1 MRRALFAF
9 LVILLVATV
18 GCRKDSRSSGQG
30 PTAASARRESK
41 PAPPATSPEA
51 EKLPAPTRSDAKRAL
66 RDAGYRGGSQSSIQD
81 KLSFSLDDVPGPDG
95 RIANVRVYE
104 RQPPSPKLDA
114 EYRGRGGVP
123 LLREPNLLLVVFV
136 EKDHK
141 PDATATMELVEKV
154 SASTGKTIPT
164 TFVTPSS
171 KPSWNIKDM
180 LEEKHV
186 RSLLGAAKYE
196 VQKAVADT
204 PMDKVGNEYG
214 SYAIGE
220 GKRGEDRI
228 SLHLE
233 CAPPGHPTL
242 VPSPVNEE
250 SGGAMIVD
258 GLCVAIAHVKRGS
271 SEDADSE
278 ASRSA
283 LLELLETWV
292 WHSPF

>member
-1 MRRALFAF
+1 MRCALLAF
-9 LVILLVATV
+9 FLVATV
-18 GCRKDSRSSGQG
+18 GCRKDLPSTGQDSS
-30 PTAASARRESK
+30 AASA
-41 PAPPATSPEA
+41 PLALTPVPPATSPEA
-51 EKLPAPTRSDAKRAL
+51 EKLRAPTRSDAKRAL
-66 RDAGYRGGSQSSIQD
+66 RDAGYRGGSQSLTQG

-104 RQPPSPKLDA
+104 RQPPSSTLDA
-114 EYRGRGGVP
+114 DYRARGGVP
-123 LLREPNLLLVVFV
+123 LVRESGLVLVVFV

-141 PDATATMELVEKV
+141 PDATATMELLEKV

-164 TFVTPSS
+164 AFVTPSS

-204 PMDKVGNEYG
+204 LMDKVGNEYE

-228 SLHLE
+228 LLRLE
-233 CAPPGHPTL
+233 CAPPGYPA
-242 VPSPVNEE
+242 VSPSPVNEE

-258 GLCVAIAHVKRGS
+258 GSCVAIVHVTRGS
-271 SEDADSE
+271 SEEADSE
-278 ASRSA
+278 ASHRA
-283 LLELLETWV
+283 LLELLVTRV
-292 WHSPF
+292 WRSPF